1 MHVYTSYIMEL
12 VTFNDDFS
20 NQEDQYSMK
29 RLWWFRVNII
39 RLYVNKREKKPWE
52 KVKKKRD
59 ELNGTYD
66 KLCLC
71 KFYGIHLIIWI
82 PYD

>member
-39 RLYVNKREKKPWE
+39 RFYVNKREEKPRE
-52 KVKKKRD
+52 KVKKRD
-59 ELNGTYD
+59 EIKRYLR
-66 KLCLC
+66 
-71 KFYGIHLIIWI
+71 
-82 PYD
+82 

>member
-39 RLYVNKREKKPWE
+39 RLYVNKREEKPRE
-52 KVKKKRD
+52 KVKKK
-59 ELNGTYD
+59 EMKLNGITTNFAFANFMAYT
-66 KLCLC
+66 
-71 KFYGIHLIIWI
+71 
-82 PYD
+82 

>member
-1 MHVYTSYIMEL
+1 MISSKYHKIICK
-12 VTFNDDFS
+12 
-20 NQEDQYSMK
+20 QERRKAPGKS
-29 RLWWFRVNII
+29 
-39 RLYVNKREKKPWE
+39 
-52 KVKKKRD
+52 KKK
-59 ELNGTYD
+59 EMKLNGTYD

>member
-1 MHVYTSYIMEL
+1 MILSKYHKIL
-12 VTFNDDFS
+12 CK
-20 NQEDQYSMK
+20 QERRKAPGKS
-29 RLWWFRVNII
+29 
-39 RLYVNKREKKPWE
+39 
-52 KVKKKRD
+52 KKKK
-59 ELNGTYD
+59 EMKLNGTYD